1 MIEVKIV
8 HGITGI
14 FVTLMAEEEKLKI
27 KDGYPLNK
35 EEAGKLAEEL
45 QNIVDSIRN
54 FAE

>member
-1 MIEVKIV
+1 MIDVKID

-14 FVTLMAEEEKLKI
+14 FVTFVVDDKRMKLN
-27 KDGYPLNK
+27 DGYPLDE